1 MPLSIPQLFF
11 TVLSWKLLAFE
22 CLDYPINDYSLTF
35 APAFM
40 FVAAGLVDAIPLAS
54 QLAILAS
61 VSLLIRQFVL
71 VALFGLKGARLL
83 YAVHQ
88 FFHLLQ
94 RHGING
100 CKNMSRLLLNLSV

>member
-1 MPLSIPQLFF
+1 DRSRGDFSYGLATTLVVIPVRNSRTWECCRLLGYITHPMPLSIPQLFF
-11 TVLSWKLLAFE
+11 TVLS
-22 CLDYPINDYSLTF
+22 F

-88 FFHLLQ
+88 FFHLL
-94 RHGING
+94 
-100 CKNMSRLLLNLSV
+100 